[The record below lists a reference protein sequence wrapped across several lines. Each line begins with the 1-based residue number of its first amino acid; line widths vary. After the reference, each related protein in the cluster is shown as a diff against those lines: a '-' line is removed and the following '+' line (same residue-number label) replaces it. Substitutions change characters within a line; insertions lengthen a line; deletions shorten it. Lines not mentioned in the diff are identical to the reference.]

1 MARCHTEWL
10 SRTSKITDMLSRLQ
24 VKNYVLID
32 SLEIDFPEGL
42 IIITGQTGAGKSI
55 LLGAL
60 SLVMGSK
67 ADASMVSEGAD
78 NCVVEAEFE
87 MGTDDELKALI
98 EENEA
103 EWEDGHLIIRRVV
116 NRSGRSRAFINDCP
130 VPVQVLQ
137 DISSR
142 LVDVHSQ
149 HQTLLLSDRNFQMGI
164 LDYFAGNTTL
174 RESCA
179 DLWRKQ
185 SALKSE
191 ISALDAKIARVAG
204 ERDYNESQFK
214 QLEAAALREGE
225 LAELE
230 EEQKQLA
237 NAEEIKTGLS
247 SVEELFTASSDGD
260 RLSLDSMLKEAGRYL
275 SRVGRYVPSA
285 SELSERV
292 DSCRRELD
300 DILCDISQI
309 NSRVDMSPERLEEVE
324 ARMSLIY
331 GLFQKHG
338 CTTEAELITLRDN
351 LSEMLFD
358 STQLEEKRE
367 ELQSRLDAIAKEIS
381 AVAEQLRISRRNAS
395 ANFAESI
402 QASIRGLE
410 LPYAIFEVELL
421 DAPLSATGADTV
433 QFRFSS
439 TGRNAVDV
447 SKCASGGEMSRIM
460 LALKAMR
467 ARFAKMPTM
476 VFDEID
482 TGVSGSVADK
492 MGSMICDMGSY
503 MQVFA
508 ITHLPQVA
516 AKGTAHYLV
525 SKDIDPATGKAVS
538 TIKRLSDDQR
548 VLELARM
555 LSGSVLTDAAIAN
568 AESLLKG

>member
-1 MARCHTEWL
+1 
-10 SRTSKITDMLSRLQ
+10 MLSRLH
-24 VKNYVLID
+24 VRNYVLID

-87 MGTDDELKALI
+87 MGADEQLKALI

-130 VPVQVLQ
+130 VPLQVLQ
-137 DISSR
+137 DISLR

-149 HQTLLLSDRNFQMGI
+149 HQTLLLSDKSFQMGI
-164 LDYFAGNTTL
+164 LDYFAGNSDL
-174 RESCA
+174 RGLCA

-185 SALKSE
+185 NAIKSE
-191 ISALDAKIARVAG
+191 LAAIDSKLARLSS

-214 QLEAAALREGE
+214 QLEAANLRDGE

-237 NAEEIKTGLS
+237 NAEEIKSYLS
-247 SVEELFTASSDGD
+247 TVELLFTEDSNGDG
-260 RLSLDSMLKEAGRYL
+260 LPLDSMLKEVVKLL
-275 SRVGRYVPSA
+275 SKAARFVPSA
-285 SELSERV
+285 SELSDRV

-300 DILCDISQI
+300 DVLSDVSQI
-309 NSRVDMSPERLEEVE
+309 NQRVDMSPERLEEVE
-324 ARMSLIY
+324 DRMSLIY
-331 GLFQKHG
+331 SLFQKHG
-338 CTTEAELITLRDN
+338 CTTESELMQLRDS
-351 LSEMLFD
+351 LSELLFD
-358 STQLEEKRE
+358 STQLEEKRDE
-367 ELQSRLDAIAKEIS
+367 MQSQLESVQKELSSVASQLSKSRKE
-381 AVAEQLRISRRNAS
+381 AS
-395 ANFAESI
+395 GRFAENI
-402 QASIRGLE
+402 QSSIRGLE
-410 LPYAIFEVELL
+410 LPYAVFEVEILE
-421 DAPLSATGADTV
+421 APLSAAGIDTV

-447 SKCASGGEMSRIM
+447 AKCASGGEMSRIM

-476 VFDEID
+476 IFDEID

-525 SKDIDPATGKAVS
+525 SKEIDPATSKAVS

>member
-1 MARCHTEWL
+1 
-10 SRTSKITDMLSRLQ
+10 MLSRLQ

-87 MGTDDELKALI
+87 MGTDDELKSLI

-237 NAEEIKTGLS
+237 NAEEIKTGLA

-309 NSRVDMSPERLEEVE
+309 NSRVEMSPERLEEVE